1 MQKIALTRRRRVR
14 PVVTRTSE
22 DVVHAN
28 GINLCW
34 DSFGEPVHPAVIL
47 IMGMG
52 AQMIG
57 WDDEFCAQLASRG
70 FRVIRFDNRDVGKS
84 TWLHR
89 AGVPNVTSAMT
100 RAWLRWPVT
109 APYLLDD
116 MAADVVG
123 LMDVL
128 QIRQA
133 HVVGASMGATIAQ
146 VMAIRTPDRMLS
158 MTSIMSTTGDP
169 DLPRPS
175 TAAMT
180 AVMRPMPVE
189 LKEYVEAYVDTYRVL
204 RAGRFPEEEARDR
217 TRATCNH
224 ARGVNPAGGA
234 RHLVAILASGS
245 RKKALVN
252 VTVPTLVIHGKI
264 DPLVP
269 LAAGIQ
275 TADCIPG
282 AELMVLEE
290 MGHCMPAALW
300 SRMIDGIV
308 AVAARTHCPPV
319 I

>member
-1 MQKIALTRRRRVR
+1 MRQSREPKIPHT
-14 PVVTRTSE
+14 PE

-28 GINLCW
+28 GISLCW
-34 DSFGEPVHPAVIL
+34 DSFGDPSLPAVIL

-57 WDDEFCAQLASRG
+57 WDDEFCMQLASRR

-89 AGVPNVTSAMT
+89 AGVPNITNAMT

-123 LMDVL
+123 LMDAL
-128 QIRQA
+128 RIRRA

-146 VMAIRTPDRMLS
+146 VMAIRAPERMLS

-175 TAAMT
+175 TAAVA
-180 AVMRPMPVE
+180 AVMRSMPSDLE
-189 LKEYVEAYVDTYRVL
+189 EYVETYVDTYRVL
-204 RAGRFPEEEARDR
+204 RAGRFPQEEARDR
-217 TRATCNH
+217 ARAARNH

-245 RKKALVN
+245 RKKALRSVM
-252 VTVPTLVIHGKI
+252 VPTLVIHGDI

-282 AELMVLEE
+282 AELTVLEE
-290 MGHCMPAALW
+290 MGHCMPAPLW

-308 AVAARTHCPPV
+308 GVAARAN
-319 I
+319 